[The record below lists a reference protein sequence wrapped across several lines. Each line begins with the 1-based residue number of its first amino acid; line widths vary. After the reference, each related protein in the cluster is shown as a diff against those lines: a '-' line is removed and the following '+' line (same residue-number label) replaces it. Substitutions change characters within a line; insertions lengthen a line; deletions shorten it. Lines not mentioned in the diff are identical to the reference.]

1 VSIANRSDVVTVGGV
16 TLRASP
22 VIEHAALPNGGTV
35 TIWIG
40 VPDDPYYDDKR
51 NLTTVDIQ
59 LHEGSGVIASLSTVL
74 EPDQDSE
81 ARQLAREVKAAIEKG
96 EIGLHASELEPFAD
110 RLR

>member
-1 VSIANRSDVVTVGGV
+1 M

-22 VIEHAALPNGGTV
+22 VIEHASLPNGGTV
-35 TIWIG
+35 TVWVG
-40 VPDDPYYDDKR
+40 VPDDAYFDDKR

-59 LHEGSGVIASLSTVL
+59 LQEGKGVVASLSTVL
-74 EPDQDSE
+74 DPDQDGE
-81 ARQLAREVKAAIEKG
+81 ARQLAREVKAALESG